1 MMPLSLRLSLVLS
14 AALAITAWLMVPRGI
29 EAGRWL
35 AAQDDPAALTDMAL
49 DRRFDAAVAERE
61 ITAALDAGDVDLAE
75 SFLALAR
82 ERDIAVDPALAARAA
97 QASTGSAAAA
107 RGVSAF
113 ARGLIVGEPDDLVS
127 LAGTMTGD
135 LFVFGDARDAVR
147 EGYRLARGEEADELI
162 LGLACVGLAVTAGTY
177 ASFGASTPARLGLSV
192 VKAARRT
199 GSMGVKLS
207 GAVVRA
213 VKQSVDPAALRLA
226 FSRNALIR
234 PALAVRAA
242 REAVKVEKAGGL
254 FELARDVGRVQSSSG
269 IRAAMD
275 GLKLAEEPKDVSR
288 LARLAAAKGPK
299 TRAVIKLLGRG
310 AIMLTSGLASLAGWL
325 LWALVNLVWLCA
337 AIKRAA
343 ERIALHA
350 IRRRKA
356 RRAAM
361 RQTVLATAA
370 ATP

>member
-1 MMPLSLRLSLVLS
+1 
-14 AALAITAWLMVPRGI
+14 
-29 EAGRWL
+29 
-35 AAQDDPAALTDMAL
+35 
-49 DRRFDAAVAERE
+49 
-61 ITAALDAGDVDLAE
+61 
-75 SFLALAR
+75 
-82 ERDIAVDPALAARAA
+82 
-97 QASTGSAAAA
+97 
-107 RGVSAF
+107 
-113 ARGLIVGEPDDLVS
+113 
-127 LAGTMTGD
+127 
-135 LFVFGDARDAVR
+135 
-147 EGYRLARGEEADELI
+147 
-162 LGLACVGLAVTAGTY
+162 
-177 ASFGASTPARLGLSV
+177 GASTPARLGLSV

-213 VKQSVDPAALRLA
+213 VKQSVDSAALRQA
-226 FSRNALIR
+226 FSRQMLIR

-254 FELARDVGRVQSSSG
+254 FELARDVGRVRSSSG
-269 IRAAMD
+269 TRAAMD

-288 LARLAAAKGPK
+288 LARLAEAKGPK

-325 LWALVNLVWLCA
+325 LWALVNLVWLAA

-343 ERIALHA
+343 ERITLHA

-361 RQTVLATAA
+361 RQTVLGGAA